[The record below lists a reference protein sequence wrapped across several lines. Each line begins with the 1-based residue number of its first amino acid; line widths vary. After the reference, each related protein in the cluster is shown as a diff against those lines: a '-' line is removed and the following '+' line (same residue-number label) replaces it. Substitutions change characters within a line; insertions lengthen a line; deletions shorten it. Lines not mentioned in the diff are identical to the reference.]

1 MLKVTAGYSGTKCPA
16 DFVYSTKRNDTMKT
30 KPITA
35 VTLALLFLFVCLLSL
50 PVDLSVS
57 AASGNVYTCK
67 LNRHYQHPVS
77 GVIEDSGGKASFAT
91 GQGMVEGCTSDFAVM
106 EESDS
111 GHYYL
116 TIRMSLM
123 DFTSGHSFMVQNRG
137 DTEWQETAA
146 GITGTG
152 SDTNGTTNDICI
164 QVPSENAIVR
174 GTMYVEPMGRSVI
187 WYMYAS
193 DFTEGN
199 TTDMN
204 TLMVTSPSVKTTS
217 ESSQE
222 PVESSAESSAQSTV
236 ESSVEE
242 SSQPAENSVEESS
255 TEESSKEEPSQQESS
270 QEESKIQKSSA
281 QESKPESVAEESSE
295 LSMIPLPKA
304 ESAPD
309 AEIQTPQTSHSEE
322 YAPDNTRGLI
332 LSTEKEVKGASGS
345 GTKPNSAI
353 LWVIV
358 GCAACAAVAGVIAFI
373 VKTGNNVRLNKE
385 DDTEEYDEDGEN
397 DD

>member
-16 DFVYSTKRNDTMKT
+16 DFVCSTKRNDTMKT

-35 VTLALLFLFVCLLSL
+35 VTLALMFLFVCLLSL

-57 AASGNVYTCK
+57 AASGTIYTCK

-111 GHYYL
+111 GNYYL

-242 SSQPAENSVEESS
+242 SSQPAESSV
-255 TEESSKEEPSQQESS
+255 
-270 QEESKIQKSSA
+270 EESKIQKSTA
-281 QESKPESVAEESSE
+281 QESKPEVNHYKLRDIHRDELNVQECMLDILTTVKKAKKVRFEDIFSDTPTKEEVVTYFMALLELLRLGEMHAVQNQVGGEIYLISGRKPEEEIPVGSDDDEQNPRRKGRRRRGAAGRKSE
-295 LSMIPLPKA
+295 GQ
-304 ESAPD
+304 D
-309 AEIQTPQTSHSEE
+309 
-322 YAPDNTRGLI
+322 
-332 LSTEKEVKGASGS
+332 
-345 GTKPNSAI
+345 
-353 LWVIV
+353 
-358 GCAACAAVAGVIAFI
+358 
-373 VKTGNNVRLNKE
+373 
-385 DDTEEYDEDGEN
+385 
-397 DD
+397 

>member
-1 MLKVTAGYSGTKCPA
+1 
-16 DFVYSTKRNDTMKT
+16 MKT

-57 AASGNVYTCK
+57 AASGTVYTCK

-111 GHYYL
+111 GNYYL

-123 DFTSGHSFMVQNRG
+123 DFTSGHSFMVQNWG

-174 GTMYVEPMGRSVI
+174 GTMYVEPMGRWVI

-242 SSQPAENSVEESS
+242 SSQPAESSVEESS

-295 LSMIPLPKA
+295 VSMIPLPKA

-309 AEIQTPQTSHSEE
+309 DEIQTPRTSHSEE
-322 YAPDNTRGLI
+322 YAPDNARGLI
-332 LSTEKEVKGASGS
+332 LSTEKEVKGAS
-345 GTKPNSAI
+345 
-353 LWVIV
+353 

-373 VKTGNNVRLNKE
+373 VKTGNKVRLNKE
-385 DDTEEYDEDGEN
+385 DDTEEYDEDGE
-397 DD
+397 DDD